1 MHAHMDT
8 HMNLFKS
15 IVFQLGRHSAQTNE
29 KNKTETKT
37 ALKDE
42 KTTIIWSHKIAIECC
57 SKEQSGELCVCMEH
71 LCST

>member
-29 KNKTETKT
+29 KNKIETKT

-42 KTTIIWSHKIAIECC
+42 KTTII
-57 SKEQSGELCVCMEH
+57 
-71 LCST
+71 